1 MIINIQKLIENA
13 SKNGY
18 QGDKALAKVCQ
29 DILLKALSIS
39 PLSRNVTIKGGVVM
53 RSKTNNVRRATQDLD
68 IDFIKYS
75 LADEAIDVFISR
87 LNCLDG
93 IKISRFGEIETLKQ
107 QDYSGKQV
115 FILIED
121 AEKNQVRSKID
132 LGVHNRFELEQE
144 EYCFD
149 IAYDD
154 EGASLLINSNEQM
167 MVEKMRSL
175 LKFGPFSTRYKDVY
189 DMYYLKNSVDRVK
202 LMVALDTYIFKDGT
216 MKENTGNDIVRR
228 LKITFSDKGYIG
240 RLDTSDKRWI
250 DEEISV
256 VTNGLLEFVAKI

>member
-1 MIINIQKLIENA
+1 MINIQKLIEEANE
-13 SKNGY
+13 NGY
-18 QGDKALAKVCQ
+18 HGDKASAKVCQ
-29 DILLKALSIS
+29 DIVLKALSIG

-68 IDFIKYS
+68 IDFIKNS
-75 LADEAIDVFISR
+75 DEQM
-87 LNCLDG
+87 L
-93 IKISRFGEIETLKQ
+93 
-107 QDYSGKQV
+107 
-115 FILIED
+115 
-121 AEKNQVRSKID
+121 AEK
-132 LGVHNRFELEQE
+132 L
-144 EYCFD
+144 
-149 IAYDD
+149 
-154 EGASLLINSNEQM
+154 
-167 MVEKMRSL
+167 RSL

-189 DMYYLKNSVDRVK
+189 DMYYLKDSVDRVK
-202 LMVALDTYIFKDGT
+202 LMVALDTYIFNDTT